1 MTDVT
6 LTGTETEAETEAAA
20 GFPFPLAKDVY
31 RYTAN
36 VEPGGASQVRVGPG
50 YEDVIAERARVL
62 ARDPGMIISAP
73 HLRAAE
79 WDTMLWL
86 MRRLALE
93 YPSDFELAEDPDD
106 VGSGGKRW
114 VNRRLG
120 IEREFTVGDVSTVP
134 GRRPLE
140 FIGRQVVEDIVLL
153 DPREGH
159 LFADAGIV
167 TFASGWSFPFVAG
180 MTFGEIHGPVPRAEA
195 GAVPRAEALPDKGD
209 GVFARAEAFLLRLQP
224 GEVYRRVNW
233 TFQPGRVLDRS
244 VDSHALWMPD
254 AAKFTAGA
262 RDGTIS
268 DEDFGQTMQLRVEVQ
283 HLVKLETSGAVMFLI
298 DTRFLSL
305 AELATV
311 PEWARRTASVLTEL
325 PAGMAGYKG
334 LTDLRPRIIE
344 YLRA

>member
-1 MTDVT
+1 VT
-6 LTGTETEAETEAAA
+6 LTEPEAEAEAQPEPEADAAA
-20 GFPFPLAKDVY
+20 DFPFPLAKDAY

-36 VEPGGASQVRVGPG
+36 VEPGGASQVRVGPD
-50 YEDVIAERARVL
+50 YEDVIAERGRVL

-93 YPSDFELAEDPDD
+93 YPSDFELAEDSDD
-106 VGSGGKRW
+106 VASGGKRW

-120 IEREFTVGDVSTVP
+120 IEREFTVGDLSTVP

-180 MTFGEIHGPVPRAEA
+180 MTFGEIHGPVPRAE
-195 GAVPRAEALPDKGD
+195 VVPDKGD

-254 AAKFTAGA
+254 AAKFTAGV

-268 DEDFGQTMQLRVEVQ
+268 DEDFGGTMQLRVEVQ

-305 AELATV
+305 AALATV

-325 PAGMAGYKG
+325 PASMAGYKG